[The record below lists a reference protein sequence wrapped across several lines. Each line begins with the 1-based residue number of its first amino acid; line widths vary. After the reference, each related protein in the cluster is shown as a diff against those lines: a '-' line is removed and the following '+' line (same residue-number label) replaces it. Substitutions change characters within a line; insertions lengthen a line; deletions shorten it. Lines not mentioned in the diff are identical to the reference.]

1 MTSQRDSDLTSTI
14 RSNTIHGKILLLI
27 DGMSNN
33 ILEELQSTGM
43 KIDDCTPQA
52 LSNAVYNESLRI
64 HLPEIDENIVSIGI
78 TPAVKNKKQQKKEE
92 SDDDEPEQKKTPAVK
107 KPVQKKGGCKA
118 NRM

>member
-1 MTSQRDSDLTSTI
+1 MVIAFIVAQNTTGSFWFVSLSSKPFWLMKDSTRKVSRWKPYRT
-14 RSNTIHGKILLLI
+14 
-27 DGMSNN
+27 
-33 ILEELQSTGM
+33 
-43 KIDDCTPQA
+43 
-52 LSNAVYNESLRI
+52 
-64 HLPEIDENIVSIGI
+64 NIVSIGI